1 LIVRLD
7 SSSTLSL
14 PSLIET
20 RNTSGMEANK
30 VSGSDVGG
38 LTRRLAAH
46 DEAAFREFHTRY
58 FDRLYQFLLVVA
70 RGQEHEA
77 QEALQETLLRV
88 ARKTRVFDDEE
99 AFWCWLKVVARNVA
113 RDGGRKRRRYV
124 ALVEKFSAFWKL
136 EESRSDDAEARL
148 HELLAESLG
157 ELAAEDR
164 SLMEDKYLNGTAVR
178 ELSSET
184 GLTEKAVESR
194 LLRLRR
200 RLRARLHE
208 KLNEP

>member
-1 LIVRLD
+1 VRPA
-7 SSSTLSL
+7 SSQFLSL
-14 PSLIET
+14 PGLIES
-20 RNTSGMEANK
+20 RSHPGMDAHRATD
-30 VSGSDVGG
+30 SAIAA
-38 LTRRLAAH
+38 LTRRLATH
-46 DEAAFREFHTRY
+46 DEEAFREFHARY

-99 AFWCWLKVVARNVA
+99 AFWCWLKAVARNVA

-124 ALVEKFSAFWKL
+124 ALLERLSAFWKR
-136 EESRSDDAEARL
+136 EEAQPDLAETRL
-148 HELLAESLG
+148 QELLAESLG
-157 ELAAEDR
+157 ELGTEDR
-164 SLMEDKYLNGTAVR
+164 SLMEGKYLDGAAVR